1 MGNFFSFSQC
11 CGCKTRP
18 TSIFGIPKKKF
29 NKHTVQ
35 PLMATHINNSSTIEA
50 PKSTYSTTPPY
61 FIDDKAL

>member
-29 NKHTVQ
+29 SKHTVL
-35 PLMATHINNSSTIEA
+35 PLMSIHINKSSTFDA
-50 PKSTYSTTPPY
+50 HKNTYSTTPPY
-61 FIDDKAL
+61 FIEDRTL